1 MTENK
6 KNYEEKGKIKIADE
20 VVSIITGLAATEVE
34 GVVGMSGGI
43 AGGIADLLGRKNL
56 SKGVK
61 VEVTE
66 ETVEV
71 DIFVIIEYG
80 NSIPE
85 VAWEIQNNV
94 KQAIEGMTG
103 LDVKSVNVHV
113 QGVNFPD
120 EEEDQVEEV
129 EVEEVEEEVEKE

>member
-1 MTENK
+1 MTEK
-6 KNYEEKGKIKIADE
+6 QENYEEKGKIKIADE

-66 ETVEV
+66 ESAEV
-71 DIFVIIEYG
+71 DVFVIIEYG

-85 VAWEIQNNV
+85 VAWKIQDNV

-103 LDVKSVNVHV
+103 LNVKSVNVHV

-120 EEEDQVEEV
+120 EEEEAEEV
-129 EVEEVEEEVEKE
+129 QVEEVEEE

>member
-43 AGGIADLLGRKNL
+43 AGSIADLLGRKNL